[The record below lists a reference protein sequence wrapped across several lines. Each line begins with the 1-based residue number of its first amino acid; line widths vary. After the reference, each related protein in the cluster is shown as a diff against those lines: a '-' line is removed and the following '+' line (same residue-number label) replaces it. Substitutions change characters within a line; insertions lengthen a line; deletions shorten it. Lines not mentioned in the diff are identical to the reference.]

1 MQNRVLNL
9 LVLIFI
15 SSCAVATPT
24 PTLAPT
30 PIPTAT
36 PQPTPTPRPDW
47 ITYLNPS
54 LGLTIQYPKNWRYG
68 PMIENADRY
77 TGEDGFLEVTGFV
90 VEGVSLAGVCA
101 GEANPFGDVYG
112 RNPDLKYFKQNG
124 LDACLVLPS
133 ADQLEPALGRSAVIV
148 RLPKTI
154 RNAEVQANHIRVLTS
169 KNFLQDILAS
179 LSIKF

>member
-1 MQNRVLNL
+1 MKTCLFNL
-9 LVLIFI
+9 LSLIFI
-15 SSCAVATPT
+15 SSCALSTPT
-24 PTLAPT
+24 STPTAIPT
-30 PIPTAT
+30 PT

-54 LGLTIQYPKNWRYG
+54 LGITIQYPKSWRYG

-90 VEGVSLAGVCA
+90 LEGVSLAGVCA

-112 RNPDLKYFKQNG
+112 RNPDIKYFKQNG

-133 ADQLEPALGRSAVIV
+133 TDQLAPTMGRSAIII
-148 RLPKTI
+148 RLPKKIT
-154 RNAEVQANHIRVLTS
+154 NADVQANHIRVLTS
-169 KNFLQDILAS
+169 KDFLKDILATMV
-179 LSIKF
+179 IAR